1 VAMASESRAG
11 PMANA
16 DEVPASPSGKELLRV
31 EDLVKHYPGVVALAG
46 VSLQVRIGE
55 IHALLGENGAGK
67 STLINVL
74 SGITPPTSGAVFVD
88 GEPVTLR
95 RPRDA
100 QDLGIN
106 TIHQELSLAPDLTV
120 LQNIFLGR
128 EVKRGLFGRGF
139 LDERAMTARA
149 REIAAEFLLSD
160 SDLRSPVG
168 ELGAL
173 KQHVV
178 EIVKALAFDA
188 RLVILDE
195 PTSGLDDKERETL
208 FDHMR
213 RMRERGISVLWVTH
227 RLDELYG
234 LADTITVLRDGRE
247 VATTDTT
254 RSTPDDLV
262 RLMVGRRTT
271 SLGALADSRIG
282 RGNGDGARHEVL
294 RLDGVGRRPVLHDIS
309 LTVRSGEIVGIAGV
323 AGAGRTELARL
334 ILGADKIDAGTVYLN
349 GNPVKIRHP
358 QDAYRRGIAMV
369 PEERKTLGI
378 LPDFSIT
385 KNITVSQLSRI
396 STAKVVLN
404 RRREGSVARQYIRDL
419 GVKTNSAR
427 ELIKN
432 LSGGNQQKVVLAR
445 CLFTGPKLIVFDEPT
460 QGVDV
465 AAKVEVYRLIH
476 QFVANGGAAIVIS
489 SEIPELLHVSDR
501 ILVMREG
508 RIAGEVV
515 PTGHGGAAEE
525 GAVEEA
531 DSAKIMALAARSSR

>member
-1 VAMASESRAG
+1 MASESAAG
-11 PMANA
+11 PTVHSGEM
-16 DEVPASPSGKELLRV
+16 PAPPSGKVAGEELLRV
-31 EDLVKHYPGVVALAG
+31 ENLVKHYPGVVALAG
-46 VSLQVRIGE
+46 VSLQVRVGE

-67 STLINVL
+67 STLIGIL
-74 SGITPPTSGAVFVD
+74 SGITSPTDGAVFVD
-88 GEPVTLR
+88 AEPVTLR

-149 REIAAEFLLSD
+149 REMANEFLLSD
-160 SDLRSPVG
+160 PDLRSPVG

-178 EIVKALAFDA
+178 EIVKALTFDA

-195 PTSGLDDKERETL
+195 PTSGLDDEERETL

-213 RMRERGISVLWVTH
+213 QMRERGVSVLWVTH

-254 RSTPDDLV
+254 TSTPDDLV

-271 SLGALADSRIG
+271 SLGALADSRTE
-282 RGNGDGARHEVL
+282 RRNGESVKLEVL
-294 RLDGVGRRPVLHDIS
+294 RLDGVGRRPVLYDIS
-309 LTVRSGEIVGIAGV
+309 LSVRGGEILGIAGV

-334 ILGADKIDAGTVYLN
+334 ILGADRIDAGTVYLD
-349 GNPVKIRHP
+349 GEPVKIRHP

-385 KNITVSQLSRI
+385 KNITVSHLSRV
-396 STAKVVLN
+396 STGKVLLN
-404 RRREGSVARQYIRDL
+404 RRRERSVARQYISDL
-419 GVKTNSAR
+419 GVRTRSAR

-460 QGVDV
+460 QGIDV

-476 QFVANGGAAIVIS
+476 QFVADGGAAIVIS

-501 ILVMREG
+501 IMVMREG

-515 PTGHGGAAEE
+515 PSGHGGDN
-525 GAVEEA
+525 EEA

>member
-1 VAMASESRAG
+1 MATPSQFSAG
-11 PMANA
+11 QTAQP
-16 DEVPASPSGKELLRV
+16 DEMSGPPSGQAAGKELLRV
-31 EDLVKHYPGVVALAG
+31 ENLVKHYPGVVALAG
-46 VSLQVRIGE
+46 VSLQVRVGE

-67 STLINVL
+67 STLINIL
-74 SGITPPTSGAVFVD
+74 SGITPPTAGAIFVD
-88 GEPVTLR
+88 GEQVTLR

-100 QDLGIN
+100 QDLRIN

-128 EVKRGLFGRGF
+128 EVKRGVLGRGL

-149 REIAAEFLLSD
+149 REIAAEFVLSD

-195 PTSGLDDKERETL
+195 PTSGLDDEERETL

-213 RMRERGISVLWVTH
+213 RMRERGVSVLWVTH

-247 VATTDTT
+247 VATTDTRT
-254 RSTPDDLV
+254 STPDDLV

-271 SLGALADSRIG
+271 SLGELADSRIES
-282 RGNGDGARHEVL
+282 RNGEHVKHEVL
-294 RLDGVGRRPVLHDIS
+294 RLDGVGRRPVLYDIS
-309 LTVRSGEIVGIAGV
+309 LTVRSGEILGIAGV

-334 ILGADKIDAGTVYLN
+334 ILGADRIDTGTIYLN
-349 GNPVKIRHP
+349 GHPVKIRHP
-358 QDAYRRGIAMV
+358 QHAYRRGIAMV

-396 STAKVVLN
+396 AAGKVVLN
-404 RRREGSVARQYIRDL
+404 GRKERSVARQYITDL
-419 GVKTNSAR
+419 GVKTRSAR

-445 CLFTGPKLIVFDEPT
+445 CLFTRPKLIVFDEPT
-460 QGVDV
+460 QGIDV

-476 QFVANGGAAIVIS
+476 QFVADGGAAIVIS
-489 SEIPELLHVSDR
+489 SEIPELLHVADR
-501 ILVMREG
+501 IVVMREG

-515 PTGHGGAAEE
+515 PSGRGGAA
-525 GAVEEA
+525 EEA